1 MILAL
6 DISTSCTG
14 YSLFSEDGALMEIN
28 YIKFNSKL
36 SIFEKFADFKKN
48 IEHLLDADIKYIA
61 IEEPL
66 KKFKGKFSSAH
77 TIAILNFFNGMI
89 SSFMYN
95 HFGVEPIYYNVNTA
109 RSLAFADFKGQ
120 GSSDQTKHYVWER
133 VMEME
138 PQINWKYGP
147 KSRKL
152 LKENYDMCD
161 SYTIGMA
168 HIIIIEKNFYH
179 IIKKILK
186 KYQNKFLEQINI
198 QKIMIIKSLMK

>member
-6 DISTSCTG
+6 DISTSCVG

-36 SIFEKFADFKKN
+36 NIFEKFADFKKN
-48 IEHLLDADIKYIA
+48 IEHLLDADIKHIA

-95 HFGVEPIYYNVNTA
+95 HFGTEPIYYNVNSA
-109 RSLAFADFKGQ
+109 RSLAFADFKSQ
-120 GSSDQTKHYVWER
+120 GNSDQTKHYVWER

-161 SYTIGMA
+161 SYVIAVA
-168 HIIIIEKNFYH
+168 HIVTIEKQ
-179 IIKKILK
+179 KKL
-186 KYQNKFLEQINI
+186 LESR
-198 QKIMIIKSLMK
+198 K